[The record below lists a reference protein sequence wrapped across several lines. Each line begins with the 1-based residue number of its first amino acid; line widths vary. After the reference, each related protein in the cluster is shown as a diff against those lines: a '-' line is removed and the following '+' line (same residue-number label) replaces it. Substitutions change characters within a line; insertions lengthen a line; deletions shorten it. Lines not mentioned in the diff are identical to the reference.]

1 MSRNCCSST
10 NRRRESIPSRAVSSG
25 ICCSNFPAT
34 ASRFSSPRT
43 TWTKPSAAATSPTS
57 ITANSSPTVR
67 RTRCA
72 NSPTCSRPAPCAS
85 RSPHPKSPGRWLAPV
100 KSKASAVQPSSAS
113 PSTRLSTTTWI
124 WTTSARSFPGRAPR
138 SAKSARSLRASKTS
152 SWSSPTRIRPT
163 ATIWRPP
170 AKRRRPGMT
179 DIFRGFGAVFYKE
192 ALHVR
197 RDFGTLFFSLIIP
210 LLQMLLLG
218 YGIDTNIRQI
228 NTVVFNADGRRESR
242 ELLDRLKNSD
252 TFHVVRY
259 VNSDVE
265 MNEMIIGG
273 KARVGIKIPVD
284 YSDKLL
290 HQMSAQVLVLIDGSD
305 SSVAGQAI
313 NVTTSIGLDESLR
326 RALTNNASSAV
337 DMRPKLLFNPDSR
350 SPNFFLPGLTAILLL
365 NVTTFLTAFSIV
377 REKERGTLEQ
387 LFVTPVRPMGL
398 LLGKLLPYLG
408 IGFFELLLILTFM
421 RFVFL
426 VPIHGSVLLLGFLSL
441 PYLFAALSLGI
452 LISSKANS
460 QAEAMQLAFLPIL
473 PNVFFSG
480 YIFPRETI
488 PTIFKPLSYLIPASY
503 FINITRGVIL
513 RGAGISHLWTDGL
526 ALCLIGTL

>member
-1 MSRNCCSST
+1 
-10 NRRRESIPSRAVSSG
+10 
-25 ICCSNFPAT
+25 
-34 ASRFSSPRT
+34 
-43 TWTKPSAAATSPTS
+43 
-57 ITANSSPTVR
+57 VR
-67 RTRCA
+67 
-72 NSPTCSRPAPCAS
+72 
-85 RSPHPKSPGRWLAPV
+85 
-100 KSKASAVQPSSAS
+100 
-113 PSTRLSTTTWI
+113 
-124 WTTSARSFPGRAPR
+124 
-138 SAKSARSLRASKTS
+138 
-152 SWSSPTRIRPT
+152 
-163 ATIWRPP
+163 
-170 AKRRRPGMT
+170 

-192 ALHVR
+192 TLHVR

-252 TFHVVRY
+252 TFHLVRY
-259 VNSDVE
+259 VNTDHE
-265 MNEMIIGG
+265 MNEMIIAG

-290 HQMSAQVLVLIDGSD
+290 HKMSAQVLVLIDGSD

-326 RALTNNASSAV
+326 RVLVNNETFAV

-398 LLGKLLPYLG
+398 LLGKLLPYLV
-408 IGFFELLLILTFM
+408 IGFFELCMILTFM
-421 RFVFL
+421 RFAFH
-426 VPIHGSVLLLGFLSL
+426 VPIHGSVILLAFLSL
-441 PYLFAALSLGI
+441 PYIFVSLSLGI

-460 QAEAMQLAFLPIL
+460 QSEAMQLAFLTIL
-473 PNVFFSG
+473 PSIFFSG
-480 YIFPRETI
+480 YIFPRETM
-488 PTIFKPLSYLIPASY
+488 PKIFFVISYFVPASY

-513 RGAGISHLWTDGL
+513 RGAGITHLWIDAL
-526 ALCLIGTL
+526 ALFAMGTFLLVIAARRFQNKVIMA

>member
-1 MSRNCCSST
+1 
-10 NRRRESIPSRAVSSG
+10 
-25 ICCSNFPAT
+25 
-34 ASRFSSPRT
+34 
-43 TWTKPSAAATSPTS
+43 
-57 ITANSSPTVR
+57 VR
-67 RTRCA
+67 
-72 NSPTCSRPAPCAS
+72 
-85 RSPHPKSPGRWLAPV
+85 
-100 KSKASAVQPSSAS
+100 
-113 PSTRLSTTTWI
+113 
-124 WTTSARSFPGRAPR
+124 
-138 SAKSARSLRASKTS
+138 
-152 SWSSPTRIRPT
+152 
-163 ATIWRPP
+163 
-170 AKRRRPGMT
+170 

-192 ALHVR
+192 TLHVR

-252 TFHVVRY
+252 TFHLVRY
-259 VNSDVE
+259 VNTDHE
-265 MNEMIIGG
+265 MNEMIIAG

-290 HQMSAQVLVLIDGSD
+290 HKMSAQVLVLIDGSD

-326 RALTNNASSAV
+326 RVLVNNETFAV

-398 LLGKLLPYLG
+398 LLGKLLPYLV
-408 IGFFELLLILTFM
+408 IGFFELCMILTFM
-421 RFVFL
+421 RFAFR
-426 VPIHGSVLLLGFLSL
+426 VPIHGSVILLAFLSL
-441 PYLFAALSLGI
+441 PYIFVSLSLGI

-460 QAEAMQLAFLPIL
+460 QSEAMQLAFLTIL
-473 PNVFFSG
+473 PSIFFSG
-480 YIFPRETI
+480 YIFPRETM
-488 PTIFKPLSYLIPASY
+488 PKIFYVISYFVPASY

-513 RGAGISHLWTDGL
+513 RGAGITHLWIDAL
-526 ALCLIGTL
+526 ALFAMGTFLLVIAARRFQNKVIMA

>member
-1 MSRNCCSST
+1 MR
-10 NRRRESIPSRAVSSG
+10 
-25 ICCSNFPAT
+25 
-34 ASRFSSPRT
+34 
-43 TWTKPSAAATSPTS
+43 
-57 ITANSSPTVR
+57 
-67 RTRCA
+67 
-72 NSPTCSRPAPCAS
+72 
-85 RSPHPKSPGRWLAPV
+85 
-100 KSKASAVQPSSAS
+100 
-113 PSTRLSTTTWI
+113 
-124 WTTSARSFPGRAPR
+124 
-138 SAKSARSLRASKTS
+138 
-152 SWSSPTRIRPT
+152 
-163 ATIWRPP
+163 
-170 AKRRRPGMT
+170 
-179 DIFRGFGAVFYKE
+179 DIFRGFGAIFYKE
-192 ALHVR
+192 TLHVR

-252 TFHVVRY
+252 TFHLVRY
-259 VNSDVE
+259 VNTDHE
-265 MNEMIIGG
+265 MNDMIIAG

-290 HQMSAQVLVLIDGSD
+290 HKMSAQVLVLIDGSD

-326 RALTNNASSAV
+326 RVLVNNETFAV

-398 LLGKLLPYLG
+398 LLGKLLPYLV
-408 IGFFELLLILTFM
+408 IGFFELCMILTFM
-421 RFVFL
+421 RFAFH
-426 VPIHGSVLLLGFLSL
+426 VPIHGSVILLAFLSL
-441 PYLFAALSLGI
+441 PYIFVSLSLGI

-460 QAEAMQLAFLPIL
+460 QSEAMQLAFLTIL
-473 PNVFFSG
+473 PSIFFSG
-480 YIFPRETI
+480 YIFPRETM
-488 PTIFKPLSYLIPASY
+488 PTIFYVISYFVPASY

-513 RGAGISHLWTDGL
+513 RGAGITHLWIDAL
-526 ALCLIGTL
+526 ALFAMGTFLLVIAARRFQNKVIMA